1 MSRKIGTDLDLVR
14 FAVMNAKANPVSADP
29 AGLGAGDEGLFW
41 TNTTAHKFKFWNGS
55 AAIDFTDL
63 ANSTGTLTASR
74 ISDFDTQVRTS
85 RLDQMAIPTADLNLN
100 AKKLTNIADGI
111 ANTDAASYGQLLA
124 LLNAQSYKKVRVAT
138 TANVTTLAGGAPNTL
153 DGVTLVAG
161 DRILVKDQTTASA
174 NGIYSVTTLGTGS
187 NGTWSRASDA
197 DLAAEMPPGTVITV
211 EEGTNNGDKMF
222 MLTTNGPITLGT
234 TSLSFSTYGAGGGS
248 VTAVVGGAG
257 LTGTGTTTVTLDV
270 GAGTS
275 GTITVG
281 TDVIDVNT
289 ARVPIK
295 RTGIIPTVTGTVD
308 GITVTISGSQVT
320 FNHAQNN
327 PAPEVTIR
335 AGSSPAAGYTAG
347 EVVDMTDVTVDANNV
362 KITLPAAPSANNW
375 VFMVV
380 A

>member
-29 AGLGAGDEGLFW
+29 SGLGAGDEGLFW
-41 TNTTAHKFKFWNGS
+41 TNTTSHKFKVWNGT

-63 ANSTGTLTASR
+63 ANSVGTLTASR
-74 ISDFDTQVRTS
+74 ISDFDTQVNTH
-85 RLDQMAIPTADLNLN
+85 RLSALLAPNADVPWGGF
-100 AKKLTNIADGI
+100 KITGIGDGV
-111 ANTDAASYGQLLA
+111 ANTDVASYGQVLA
-124 LLNAQSYKKVRVAT
+124 LLNSQSYKKVRAAT
-138 TANVTTLAGGAPNTL
+138 TANITTLAGGAPNTL

-174 NGIYSVTTLGTGS
+174 NGIYTVTTLGTGA
-187 NGTWSRASDA
+187 NGSWARSADA
-197 DLAAEMPPGTVITV
+197 DVAAEIPPGTVITV

-248 VTAVVGGAG
+248 VTSVVGGAG
-257 LTGTGTTTVTLDV
+257 LLGSGTTTVTLDV
-270 GAGTS
+270 TAGST
-275 GTITVG
+275 GTISVAA
-281 TDVIDVNT
+281 DAVDVNVS
-289 ARVPIK
+289 RVPIK
-295 RTGIIPTVTGTVD
+295 RTGTIPTVTGTVD
-308 GITVTISGSQVT
+308 GITVTVAAAVIT
-320 FNHAQNN
+320 FTHGQNN
-327 PAPEVTIR
+327 PAPMVVIR
-335 AGSSPAAGYTAG
+335 AGSSPVAGYTAG
-347 EVVDMTDVTVDANNV
+347 EIVDMTDATVDANNV

>member
-1 MSRKIGTDLDLVR
+1 
-14 FAVMNAKANPVSADP
+14 
-29 AGLGAGDEGLFW
+29 
-41 TNTTAHKFKFWNGS
+41 
-55 AAIDFTDL
+55 
-63 ANSTGTLTASR
+63 
-74 ISDFDTQVRTS
+74 
-85 RLDQMAIPTADLNLN
+85 
-100 AKKLTNIADGI
+100 
-111 ANTDAASYGQLLA
+111 
-124 LLNAQSYKKVRVAT
+124 
-138 TANVTTLAGGAPNTL
+138 
-153 DGVTLVAG
+153 VTLVAG

-187 NGTWSRASDA
+187 NGTWARASDA
-197 DLAAEMPPGTVITV
+197 DLSAEMPPGTVITV

-295 RTGIIPTVTGTVD
+295 RTGTIPTVTGTVD